1 MKSRTFEEF
10 FNTIQQTSNELNDLV
25 DFKKVISNVSEIEMH
40 LNSLNF
46 LLTNNEK
53 DFYKKLKL
61 LFENNKKCLLVIPIL
76 LGIREPEKCLVN
88 LNDNV
93 YCVSSFI
100 DNYDNL
106 LIFFKKTGLLNFII
120 NKNIKNFVDYVFG
133 VEVGLDS
140 NSRKN
145 RTGKKR
151 EEYIF
156 SKLNE
161 AFNEREEIQVLEQQ
175 KMENIE
181 KYENKVYD
189 FLIINK
195 KNNKKVYIECSFYNA
210 GGSKI
215 SETARAY
222 EQIYQELKDKN
233 ITNVSFLWL
242 ADGKGVKTIKKLL
255 EKNFNK
261 GYIVNTK
268 QLIDEIKKKI
278 D

>member
-233 ITNVSFLWL
+233 ITNLSFLWL
-242 ADGKGVKTIKKLL
+242 ADGKGIKTIKKLL